1 MRECDSSKIHISS
14 NLLLSIWLLIML
26 DTLLLVPSLQ
36 CNTSL
41 HFTTLHLTTLHR
53 LRVFQ
58 NRVLREIFGPER
70 DEVTGKWIKLHSEEL
85 NDLYCA
91 LNIARVIK
99 SRRMGWA
106 RHVARR
112 GRVEACTGFW
122 WWNLRERDHL
132 GDPGL
137 DLRIGSG
144 MWGYGLDRA
153 GSR

>member
-41 HFTTLHLTTLHR
+41 HFTTLHPTTLHR

-85 NDLYCA
+85 NDLYCSPS
-91 LNIARVIK
+91 IDQVIK
-99 SRRMGWA
+99 SRRMRWA
-106 RHVARR
+106 GHVACMGGRR
-112 GRVEACTGFW
+112 GACRLLIGRTDGKRHFW
-122 WWNLRERDHL
+122 RPKRRRE
-132 GDPGL
+132 GNIKV
-137 DLRIGSG
+137 DL
-144 MWGYGLDRA
+144 
-153 GSR
+153 